1 MPRHDDRE
9 YREYLREEQRRQ
21 PGCIA
26 RRMQRDL
33 HHGLPADADVCSH
46 STPETAVGGRRVVP
60 PGGRAAERLMSSG
73 RVTVNG
79 KVVTTLGTKADPA
92 ADDVRVDGYRVTRS
106 VRRRYVLLRKPRG
119 YVTTRSD
126 PEGRRTVLDLV
137 KRVRDYVY
145 PVGRLDYESEGLLLL
160 TNDGEL
166 AARLT
171 HPRYGVVRVY
181 EVRVRG
187 IPTADRLDRLRRGV
201 RVDGRR
207 TAPASVRLVRRWRT
221 ARGMDALLSVGL
233 HEGRQRQVRKMC
245 EAVGH
250 PVVRLR
256 RVQIGPIRDRRLK
269 IGEYRELTRVEV
281 EALRRAAG
289 EPDRI
294 SRERTR
300 DERRDHHRH

>member
-1 MPRHDDRE
+1 MSVAIRLQKLLSAAGVSSR
-9 YREYLREEQRRQ
+9 
-21 PGCIA
+21 
-26 RRMQRDL
+26 
-33 HHGLPADADVCSH
+33 
-46 STPETAVGGRRVVP
+46 
-60 PGGRAAERLMSSG
+60 RAAEQLMSSG

-79 KVVTTLGTKADPA
+79 KVVTTLGAKADPA
-92 ADDVRVDGYRVTRS
+92 ADDVRVDGCRVTRS

-137 KRVRDYVY
+137 KRVREYVY

-171 HPRYGVVRVY
+171 HPRYGVERVY

-187 IPTADRLDRLRRGV
+187 LPTADRLNRLRRGV

-207 TAPASVRLVRRWRT
+207 TAPASVHLVRRWRT
-221 ARGMDALLSVGL
+221 ARGMEALLSVGL
-233 HEGRQRQVRKMC
+233 HEGRPRQLRKMC
-245 EAVGH
+245 EAVGY

-269 IGEYRELTRVEV
+269 IGEYRELTRAEV

-289 EPDRI
+289 QPNRI
-294 SRERTR
+294 SRERIR
-300 DERRDHHRH
+300 GERRDHHRH

>member
-1 MPRHDDRE
+1 MSAAIRLQKLLSAAGVSSR
-9 YREYLREEQRRQ
+9 
-21 PGCIA
+21 
-26 RRMQRDL
+26 
-33 HHGLPADADVCSH
+33 
-46 STPETAVGGRRVVP
+46 
-60 PGGRAAERLMSSG
+60 RAAERLMSSG

-171 HPRYGVVRVY
+171 HPRYGVTG
-181 EVRVRG
+181 G
-187 IPTADRLDRLRRGV
+187 IRQTSSPACNTVSGSAYSALTATTICTSGGAKLGKW
-201 RVDGRR
+201 RR
-207 TAPASVRLVRRWRT
+207 TSLVRSAT
-221 ARGMDALLSVGL
+221 VA
-233 HEGRQRQVRKMC
+233 
-245 EAVGH
+245 
-250 PVVRLR
+250 P
-256 RVQIGPIRDRRLK
+256 
-269 IGEYRELTRVEV
+269 
-281 EALRRAAG
+281 
-289 EPDRI
+289 
-294 SRERTR
+294 
-300 DERRDHHRH
+300 